1 LRAGGTSIAER
12 FRRLLRWAPGADGRV
27 VLVAAVAVYLTTIAS
42 GRLLWGV
49 DLWPRLG
56 VPSGPSLFFDARNV
70 TAAWECQR
78 LGYDTLY
85 ESPCDPWH
93 RPLNYLRPWL
103 LLGVLGLDQSHTFA
117 FAAVLIAA
125 MFVSF
130 TLLLGRVPVGTG
142 MVMAFAA
149 CSPAV
154 MLAVERANMDIA
166 MFSLVASS
174 SLWWEIFPGSGQVVS
189 PVLLLLAAVAKIYP
203 IFALPVFAVT
213 NSRLARRTALFCLA
227 GFGVY
232 VAYSLRD
239 IVHIARIAPQGDHF
253 SYGARILPAH
263 LYHLIGADHWAG
275 PAVLKQLVAGVPL
288 VLVVLV
294 VGVGVRRRLASP
306 FDDTEVTPGPLIAL
320 HAGSLVYLGTFAV
333 GKNFDYRLIFLL
345 LTLPQL
351 CSWARLSTHR
361 LSSLASFTIA
371 AVVVMLWVGSLSHTL
386 ALWDELASWIVAAL
400 LTAVTVATLP
410 RLGTVNHVWFR
421 RPVVIAHH
429 GTERAR

>member
-1 LRAGGTSIAER
+1 
-12 FRRLLRWAPGADGRV
+12 V
-27 VLVAAVAVYLTTIAS
+27 VLLAAVAVYLATVAS

-78 LGYDTLY
+78 LGYDALY

-130 TLLLGRVPVGTG
+130 SVLVGRVPAGTG
-142 MVMAFAA
+142 IVMALAA

-154 MLAVERANMDIA
+154 MFAVERANMDIA
-166 MFSLVASS
+166 MFSLVAGS
-174 SLWWEIFPGSGQVVS
+174 SLGWQAFPSSGRFVS
-189 PVLLLLAAVAKIYP
+189 PILILLAAVAKVYP
-203 IFALPVFAVT
+203 IFALPVFVISR
-213 NSRLARRTALFCLA
+213 SRLARRTALLCLA
-227 GFGVY
+227 GFSAY
-232 VAYSLRD
+232 VAYSLSD
-239 IVHIARIAPQGDHF
+239 IVHIARIAPQGDYF

-263 LYHLIGADHWAG
+263 LYHLTGADHWAG

-294 VGVGVRRRLASP
+294 VGVGVRRLASP